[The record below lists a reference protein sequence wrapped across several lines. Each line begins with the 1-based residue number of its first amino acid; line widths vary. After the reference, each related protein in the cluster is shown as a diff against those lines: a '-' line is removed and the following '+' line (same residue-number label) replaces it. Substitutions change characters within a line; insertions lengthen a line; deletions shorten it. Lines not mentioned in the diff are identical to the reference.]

1 MAEQESYGLCDE
13 CKAKEACY
21 TVSVMMGDQVTQRRR
36 CPDCMAKMN
45 MNFSAGNVA
54 KMISAIM
61 GALTGQGEEKA
72 PAAPQNED
80 DAENTVQCE
89 SCGTTLQQFVKGG
102 KLGARCATRPS
113 GRSSSPCCSS
123 STGGWNTPDA
133 SPPRMRLPSSAAPH
147 TSG

>member
-21 TVSVMMGDQVTQRRR
+21 TVSVMMGDQVTQRRL

-80 DAENTVQCE
+80 DAESTVQCE
-89 SCGTTLQQFVKGG
+89 SCCTTLQQFVKGG
-102 KLGARCATRPS
+102 KLGCAMCYTAFR
-113 GRSSSPCCSS
+113 
-123 STGGWNTPDA
+123 
-133 SPPRMRLPSSAAPH
+133 
-147 TSG
+147 